1 MVIELRITG
10 DKLILLTPVK
20 DTNSESNSIYALI
33 DQDNKPWMK
42 LQINGSSFIV
52 LQKSEEISESLD
64 DLNAKLDQLLL
75 NVIESEQSG
84 TENTETVIEALI
96 DPYDPD
102 KIKVSSKQ
110 FSIKLIK
117 EMIDDEDIDLNPD
130 FQRNFVWNSAQKS
143 RLIESIL
150 LRIPLPMFYFS
161 EDDEGRLVVID
172 GLQRLTTINE
182 FMNNKFPLS
191 GLEYL
196 NESCEGCYYKEE
208 SGKKALEAKYFRWFN
223 QTQIS
228 SNVIDP
234 SSPTKV
240 KYDIFRRIN
249 TGGKPLNNQEIRNC
263 LAGAG
268 LRETLKKMVNLS
280 EFKEATDW
288 SIKPTRM
295 DDQEV
300 ALRFI
305 LFQELINED
314 RSLDNYTGYIEQLMD
329 DITERLVKKEEK
341 DLEHYVQLF
350 SNAMKNAR
358 YLFGH
363 RFAFRKIQLKDI
375 EPGAHKQLINKALF
389 VSWSVLLSN
398 FNPVLVEEH
407 NMGQALLQPLAKE
420 ITEDQQFLYYLSSGT
435 NGKAN
440 IRYAFMKASM
450 IIQDYLK

>member
-1 MVIELRITG
+1 MIIELKISG
-10 DKLILLTPVK
+10 NKFIHLTPLK
-20 DTNSESNSIYALI
+20 ETDSNNSSIYLLI
-33 DQDNKPWMK
+33 DQNNDTW
-42 LQINGSSFIV
+42 LRLRQSGSNFVIIE
-52 LQKSEEISESLD
+52 KSEEIIETTEDLD
-64 DLNAKLDQLLL
+64 AKLDQLLL
-75 NVIESEQSG
+75 KIIESEQSG
-84 TENTETVIEALI
+84 TENTETNIEPLI

-117 EMIDDEDIDLNPD
+117 DMIDGGDVDLNPD

-172 GLQRLTTINE
+172 GLQRLTTIND
-182 FMNNKFPLS
+182 FMDNKFALW

-196 NESCEGCYYKEE
+196 NKSCEGCYYKEE
-208 SGKKALEAKYFRWFN
+208 SGKKGLDAKYFRWFN
-223 QTQIS
+223 LTQIS

-263 LAGAG
+263 LAGKG
-268 LRETLKKMVNLS
+268 LREILKKMVNLP
-280 EFKEATDW
+280 EFKEATDS

-305 LFQELINED
+305 LFHELIQED
-314 RSLDNYTGYIEQLMD
+314 KTLDNYTGYIEQLMD
-329 DITERLVKKEEK
+329 DLTERFVKKDEK
-341 DLEHYVQLF
+341 DLEKYVKLF
-350 SNAMKNAR
+350 SNAMKNAQ
-358 YLFGH
+358 YLFGC

-375 EPGAHKQLINKALF
+375 EPGAYKQLINKPLF
-389 VSWSVLLSN
+389 VSWLVLLSN
-398 FNPVLVEEH
+398 YDPDLLKGRNSA
-407 NMGQALLQPLAKE
+407 QALLEPLAKE

-440 IRYAFMKASM
+440 VRYAFMKVSL
-450 IIQDYLK
+450 IIQDHIK